1 MREDLLQTYPV
12 ELQLTEAASEESHAE
27 IIKDS
32 PWLLDL
38 HDEVS
43 RLVAVRQ
50 SPSSTIKA
58 FRDLADR
65 IAGAISPRAV
75 CRSGCSHCCNIAVV
89 ITSAEASVIGK
100 EIGIAPI
107 EAKKPK
113 GGARKLRSYEKKVV
127 ERNFG
132 VPCPFLK
139 DDSCSIYDSRPIAC
153 RLHFNI
159 GHSSFFC
166 STEIPPEASAI
177 PNLKIQSFWMGL
189 MFALSE
195 PRYADIRD
203 FFPTGSPAELHVA
216 QWRAKT

>member
-12 ELQLTEAASEESHAE
+12 ELRLTEAASGESHAE
-27 IIKDS
+27 IIKAS
-32 PWLLDL
+32 PWLQNL

-58 FRDLADR
+58 FRNLADR

-107 EAKKPK
+107 AAKKPK
-113 GGARKLRSYEKKVV
+113 GSARKLRSHEKKLV
-127 ERNFG
+127 ERSFG

-166 STEIPPEASAI
+166 STEIPPEASVI
-177 PNLKIQSFWMGL
+177 PNLEIQSFWMGL

-203 FFPTGSPAELHVA
+203 FFPTGSLKPEIRKEIA
-216 QWRAKT
+216 